1 MFIVEWFIKWF
12 TVGEKTVGVKQNL
25 SGESL
30 SSPGFTLWAVAQIR
44 KMKTIICSGHAAH
57 CSVPIL
63 KYCGITSHYMILV
76 LEGCCSHQ
84 LLWCQLYLR
93 AHANGRRRG
102 GDGETESGS
111 VDPGAPE
118 KISRGLHPTST
129 TTARE
134 GTAERGLTLLLFLA
148 LENIRTKHSRGAET
162 SGICQC
168 AQESVSQKIDGKLCQ
183 DG

>member
-102 GDGETESGS
+102 ET
-111 VDPGAPE
+111 VKLNRDLWILAHQ
-118 KISRGLHPTST
+118 KRSRVAYIPPPPLLP
-129 TTARE
+129 
-134 GTAERGLTLLLFLA
+134 ERGQQK
-148 LENIRTKHSRGAET
+148 E
-162 SGICQC
+162 
-168 AQESVSQKIDGKLCQ
+168 VSLCCYFWR
-183 DG
+183 